1 MTRFLTIAVLP
12 IVGFDCLLAE
22 QNQQESA
29 PVVLT
34 QTQPKELQSLSRA
47 LSSSVPSAPTPQHLA
62 NLKQN
67 NSLSEQSGNI
77 LQVSVNEPQ
86 LQLLSSRDTRTISNP
101 LRQSDVSPSKSSS
114 FSSSNSSSSFSSQ
127 NPLQGS
133 MLVFGSEEPLST
145 IVTGDTGKSKQ
156 TRPIVERLN
165 VERTNPVRGP
175 NDDNST
181 TTGKTGP
188 IMQDK
193 RTNQTGQ
200 SKKMVPTGKD
210 IKGET
215 GDAFAGARTKPTTQQ
230 RLSGTGGTA
239 VLKPIPLPNSSQHS
253 SPIGS
258 VGYLGESKEI
268 QQETE
273 GKSSSEQIQGG
284 DPMQGSGQSAKNGTL
299 LRENDLSVSSNP
311 LEKETTM
318 SEMMSE
324 STESGT
330 DWGNQAG
337 DLATNDSARKDA
349 ILDKVIG
356 GGEKQGRRLE
366 LGSTG
371 DAFPVLTVLGGLC
384 IVLASF
390 FIFVLFMR
398 RVNPKMQSQLPKEA
412 FENIGRFALNPKLQL
427 NLLRLGNRLILVAV
441 TQEGTVETIAE
452 VNNPDEVVQILGI
465 CRKLDRNSSTTQF
478 QSVLDEF
485 AREKTTGGFL
495 GPELTNRSAKGSSS
509 TLANLLAGERA

>member
-1 MTRFLTIAVLP
+1 MPSFFNFSILTRFLTMAVMP

-22 QNQQESA
+22 QNRQESHP
-29 PVVLT
+29 PVVVS

-47 LSSSVPSAPTPQHLA
+47 LSSSAPSAPTPQHLA
-62 NLKQN
+62 NIKRN
-67 NSLSEQSGNI
+67 GSSSEQSGNI
-77 LQVSVNEPQ
+77 LQVSLNEP
-86 LQLLSSRDTRTISNP
+86 QLLSSRDTRTISNP
-101 LRQSDVSPSKSSS
+101 LRQSDLSPSKSSS
-114 FSSSNSSSSFSSQ
+114 FSYSNSSSSFSSQ
-127 NPLQGS
+127 NHLERS
-133 MLVFGSEEPLST
+133 MLVFGPEEPLST

-165 VERTNPVRGP
+165 VERTNPVRGQ
-175 NDDNST
+175 NDENSA
-181 TTGKTGP
+181 
-188 IMQDK
+188 
-193 RTNQTGQ
+193 
-200 SKKMVPTGKD
+200 
-210 IKGET
+210 KGERERE
-215 GDAFAGARTKPTTQQ
+215 DAFAGARTKPTTQQ
-230 RLSGTGGTA
+230 RSSGTGGTGGTTA
-239 VLKPIPLPNSSQHS
+239 LKPVPLPTPSQHS

-258 VGYLGESKEI
+258 VRYLGEPKEL
-268 QQETE
+268 QE
-273 GKSSSEQIQGG
+273 
-284 DPMQGSGQSAKNGTL
+284 DM
-299 LRENDLSVSSNP
+299 SVSSNP
-311 LEKETTM
+311 LKKETTM

-330 DWGNQAG
+330 DWADQPS
-337 DLATNDSARKDA
+337 DLATNDSARNDA

-356 GGEKQGRRLE
+356 GGEKPGRRLE

-390 FIFVLFMR
+390 FLFVLFMR

-452 VNNPDEVVQILGI
+452 VDNPDEVVQILGI
-465 CRKLDRNSSTTQF
+465 CRKLDRNSSTVQF

-509 TLANLLAGERA
+509 TLASLLAGERV

>member
-1 MTRFLTIAVLP
+1 
-12 IVGFDCLLAE
+12 
-22 QNQQESA
+22 
-29 PVVLT
+29 
-34 QTQPKELQSLSRA
+34 
-47 LSSSVPSAPTPQHLA
+47 
-62 NLKQN
+62 
-67 NSLSEQSGNI
+67 
-77 LQVSVNEPQ
+77 
-86 LQLLSSRDTRTISNP
+86 
-101 LRQSDVSPSKSSS
+101 
-114 FSSSNSSSSFSSQ
+114 
-127 NPLQGS
+127 
-133 MLVFGSEEPLST
+133 MLVFGPEEPLST

-165 VERTNPVRGP
+165 VERTNPVRGQ
-175 NDDNST
+175 NDENSA
-181 TTGKTGP
+181 
-188 IMQDK
+188 
-193 RTNQTGQ
+193 
-200 SKKMVPTGKD
+200 
-210 IKGET
+210 KGERERE
-215 GDAFAGARTKPTTQQ
+215 DAFAGARTKPTTQQ
-230 RLSGTGGTA
+230 RSSGTGGTGGTTA
-239 VLKPIPLPNSSQHS
+239 LKPVPLPTPSQHS

-258 VGYLGESKEI
+258 VRYLGEPKEL
-268 QQETE
+268 QE
-273 GKSSSEQIQGG
+273 
-284 DPMQGSGQSAKNGTL
+284 DM
-299 LRENDLSVSSNP
+299 SVSSNP
-311 LEKETTM
+311 LKKETTM

-330 DWGNQAG
+330 DWADQPS
-337 DLATNDSARKDA
+337 DLATNDSARNDA

-356 GGEKQGRRLE
+356 GGEKPGRRLE

-390 FIFVLFMR
+390 FLFVLFMR

-452 VNNPDEVVQILGI
+452 VDNPDEVVQILGI
-465 CRKLDRNSSTTQF
+465 CRKLDRNSSTVQF

-509 TLANLLAGERA
+509 TLASLLAGERV